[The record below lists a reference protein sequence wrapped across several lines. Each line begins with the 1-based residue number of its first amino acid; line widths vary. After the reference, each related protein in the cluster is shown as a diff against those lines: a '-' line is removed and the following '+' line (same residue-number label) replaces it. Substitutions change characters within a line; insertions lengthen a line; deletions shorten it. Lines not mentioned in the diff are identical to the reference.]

1 MLLLM
6 AVPCFSFAIDEFP
19 VMDEDAIEEYWIRKV
34 EAHKKMREE
43 SFAEMEREYL
53 EQFSDGTVDKELYSR
68 LEKIATAQLRKM
80 VRDPETMPSEKEAIH
95 AVLDARWQKLEKMEG
110 GQEREEL

>member
-1 MLLLM
+1 M
-6 AVPCFSFAIDEFP
+6 AFLIVVSVSFAIDEFP

-53 EQFSDGTVDKELYSR
+53 EQFSEGSIDKELFSR
-68 LEKIATAQLRKM
+68 FEKIATAQLRKM
-80 VRDPETMPSEKEAIH
+80 TRDAETLPHEKEAIH
-95 AVLDARWQKLEKMEG
+95 AVLDARWQKLEEMEKEKG
-110 GQEREEL
+110 HEEL